1 MPSVIQRALRASAL
15 ILALTAGAQAYYHF
29 VHFVSRQGPFTPI
42 PEKFDLDAL
51 LNKTVFF
58 IVSETGP
65 AAVAPG
71 DSIEAIGS
79 QLRLAA
85 KAWNDVAT
93 SDLRIA
99 FGGFAQPG
107 AFQSSPVVE
116 VVFDEV
122 PPGLVAAG
130 GVTARGTVANGP
142 NGAFIPI
149 QRSTVIM
156 RRDLTERP
164 SWTEALFLTMV
175 HELGH
180 TLGLQH
186 TMTSSAM
193 STEITR
199 AMTKASPLSPD
210 DVAGISLLYPAQG
223 YLASTGTIAG
233 RVAIGAEA
241 VNLASVV
248 ALSPDGSAISAL
260 TNPDGTYTLQGLPP
274 GSYYLYAH
282 PLPPQLSVE
291 SFPANIT
298 PPSDLE
304 GRPIPASGSFD
315 TVFFPGV
322 KNAAL
327 ATIITVGAGSQVNG
341 IDFNVKRRTAPAIY
355 AVQTYS
361 YPGPVAVK
369 PAFLNTYG
377 GRNYFI
383 AAGVGLTTATGVTPG
398 LQMSVIGGSAVIAP
412 GSIRPYPSDGRY
424 MTADFNL
431 APFPGEGSKHLVF
444 AAGDDIYVLPGG
456 FHIVN
461 RAPPVISSIA
471 PDVDQAGNPVFHV
484 NGTGLTADTRIL
496 FDGAVA
502 TTRSF
507 NATTGLVVNA
517 PASPPGHTATVV
529 ALNRDG
535 QSSLF
540 LQGNQPPTFE
550 LDAGDTP
557 SFTVTPNLLS
567 AGTETMVEILG
578 TGTNFQSGQVALA
591 FGSADAVVR
600 RLWVT
605 GPNRI
610 VANVV
615 VAANAT
621 QGGLMVTVVNGL
633 RTTGL
638 PNGIQV
644 NPGARATVRGAVTE
658 AGSGRLDVVPGSAAV
673 AQLAGLSSE
682 QGQVQV
688 TLNGSPV
695 QSAGISGGVLTF
707 TIPSGT
713 PAGPAALRVK
723 VNSEELPPIAVSVD
737 LPPPSIAGVFSGGT
751 KIDLTR
757 PARPGEVITVVVA
770 GAGDLGGEVAS
781 SRLKVQVD
789 GQLLPVL
796 QIGQNADGTY
806 SVQVQLDGALTAGAH
821 MLTVAVDARVSPMLS
836 LPVR

>member
-1 MPSVIQRALRASAL
+1 VIRRGLRAGAL
-15 ILALTAGAQAYYHF
+15 IAALAAGAQAYYHF

-65 AAVAPG
+65 AAVASG

-93 SDLRIA
+93 SDLRLA

-130 GVTARGTVANGP
+130 GVTARGTVTNGP
-142 NGAFIPI
+142 NGPFIPI
-149 QRSTVIM
+149 QRSTVIL

-180 TLGLQH
+180 GLGLQH

-210 DVAGISLLYPAQG
+210 DVAGISLLYPSAG
-223 YLASTGTIAG
+223 YLASTGTITG

-248 ALSPDGSAISAL
+248 ALSPDGSAISTL
-260 TNPDGTYTLQGLPP
+260 TNPDGTFLLQGLPP

-282 PLPPQLSVE
+282 PLPPQLSGE

-304 GRPIPASGSFD
+304 GRTIPASGAFD
-315 TVFFPGV
+315 TVFYPGV
-322 KNAAL
+322 KDSAL
-327 ATIITVGAGSQVNG
+327 ATIVTVGAGTQVDG
-341 IDFNVKRRTAPAIY
+341 INFDVRRRAAPAIY

-361 YPGPVAVK
+361 YPGSVAVK
-369 PAFLNTYG
+369 PAVLNTYG

-383 AAGVGLTTATGVTPG
+383 AAGVGLTTASGVTPG
-398 LQMSVIGGSAVIAP
+398 LRMGVIGGSAVVAP
-412 GSIRPYPSDGRY
+412 GSIRPYPSDARY
-424 MTADFNL
+424 ITADFNL

-444 AAGDDIYVLPGG
+444 QSSDDIYVLPGG
-456 FHIVN
+456 FRIVN
-461 RAPPVISSIA
+461 RTPPVITSIS
-471 PDVDQAGNPVFHV
+471 PDVDQAGNRVLRV
-484 NGTGLTADTRIL
+484 SGTGLMSDTRVL

-507 NATTGLVVNA
+507 NETTGLVVNA
-517 PASPPGHTATVV
+517 PAAMPGHKATVV

-540 LQGNQPPTFE
+540 LQGNQPPTFDLE
-550 LDAGDTP
+550 ATETP
-557 SFTVTPNLLS
+557 AFTVTPNLLT

-615 VAANAT
+615 VASNAT
-621 QGGLMVTVVNGL
+621 QGGLMVTVASGL

-644 NPGARATVRGAVTE
+644 NQGNRATIRGAVVE
-658 AGSGRLDVVPGSAAV
+658 AGSGRPDVVPGSV
-673 AQLAGLSSE
+673 AQAQIAGLGAES
-682 QGQVQV
+682 GQVQA
-688 TLNGSPV
+688 TLNGNPL
-695 QSAGISGGVLTF
+695 QSANLAGGVLTF
-707 TIPSGT
+707 TVPTGT
-713 PAGPAALRVK
+713 PAGPAPLRVR
-723 VNSEELPPIAVSVD
+723 VNSEELPPVAVSVD

-751 KIDLTR
+751 RIDATR
-757 PARPGEVITVVVA
+757 PARPGEVIMVLVA
-770 GAGDLGGEVAS
+770 GVGDIGGEVAA

-789 GQLLPVL
+789 GQSLTVL
-796 QIGQNADGTY
+796 QAGQTSEGNY
-806 SVQVQLDGALTAGAH
+806 NVQVQLDASLTAGTH
-821 MLTVAVDARVSPMLS
+821 SLTVAVDARVSPALS

>member
-1 MPSVIQRALRASAL
+1 M
-15 ILALTAGAQAYYHF
+15 ILALAAGAQAYYHF

-65 AAVAPG
+65 AAVASG

-93 SDLRIA
+93 SGLRLA

-107 AFQSSPVVE
+107 AFQSSPVIE

-130 GVTARGTVANGP
+130 GVTARGTVVTGP
-142 NGAFIPI
+142 DGMFVPI

-180 TLGLQH
+180 AIGLQH

-210 DVAGISLLYPAQG
+210 DVAGVSLLYPAAG
-223 YLASTGTIAG
+223 YLASTGTISG
-233 RVAIGAEA
+233 RVAIGADA

-260 TNPDGTYTLQGLPP
+260 TNPDGTFLLQGLPP

-304 GRPIPASGSFD
+304 GRPIPATGAFD
-315 TVFFPGV
+315 TVFYPGV
-322 KNAAL
+322 KDTSM
-327 ATIITVGAGSQVNG
+327 ATIITVVAGSHVEG
-341 IDFNVKRRTAPAIY
+341 IDFSVRRRTAPAIY

-361 YPGPVAVK
+361 YPGQVAVK
-369 PAFLNTYG
+369 PAVLNTYG

-412 GSIRPYPSDGRY
+412 GSIRPYPSDARY
-424 MTADFNL
+424 ITADFNL

-444 AAGDDIYVLPGG
+444 YASDDIYVLPGG
-456 FHIVN
+456 FRIVN
-461 RAPPVISSIA
+461 RTPPSIA
-471 PDVDQAGNPVFHV
+471 SITPEVDQTGGAVLRV
-484 NGTGLTADTRIL
+484 NGTGLTAETRIL

-502 TTRSF
+502 ATRSF
-507 NATTGLVVNA
+507 SDATGLVVSA
-517 PASPPGHTATVV
+517 PAAMAGHRATVV

-540 LQGNQPPTFE
+540 LQGNQPPTFDLGSSE
-550 LDAGDTP
+550 AP
-557 SFTVTPNLLS
+557 AFTVTPNSLT
-567 AGTETMVEILG
+567 AGTETMVEVLG
-578 TGTNFQSGQVALA
+578 SGMNFQNGQVALA
-591 FGSADAVVR
+591 FGSADAAVR

-615 VAANAT
+615 VAPNAT
-621 QGGLMVTVVNGL
+621 QGGLMVTVVSGL

-644 NPGARATVRGAVTE
+644 NSGVRATIRGGVVE
-658 AGSGRLDVVPGSAAV
+658 AGSGRPDVVPGSV
-673 AQLAGLSSE
+673 AQAQVAGLSS
-682 QGQVQV
+682 GTAPVQV
-688 TLNGSPV
+688 TLNDSPV
-695 QSAGISGGVLTF
+695 QSAGLSEGVLTF
-707 TIPSGT
+707 TVPPGT
-713 PAGPAALRVK
+713 PAGPAALRVR
-723 VNSEELPPIAVSVD
+723 VNGEELPPLAVSVD
-737 LPPPSIAGVFSGGT
+737 LPPPSIAGVFSGAT
-751 KIDLTR
+751 RIDATR
-757 PARPGEVITVVVA
+757 PASPGEVITVVVA
-770 GAGDLGGEVAS
+770 GAGDLGGEVAPA
-781 SRLKVQVD
+781 RLKVKVN
-789 GQLLPVL
+789 GQALPVL
-796 QIGQNADGTY
+796 QAGQSSDGNHN
-806 SVQVQLDGALTAGAH
+806 VLVQLDSTLPAGTH
-821 MLTVAVDARVSPMLS
+821 SLTVAVDARVSAAAN

>member
-1 MPSVIQRALRASAL
+1 MLRSLRAAAL
-15 ILALTAGAQAYYHF
+15 ILALAAGAQAYYHF

-93 SDLRIA
+93 SELRLA

-130 GVTARGTVANGP
+130 GVTARGTVTNGP
-142 NGAFIPI
+142 NGPFIPI

-156 RRDLTERP
+156 RRDLTDRP

-186 TMTSSAM
+186 TLTSSAM

-210 DVAGISLLYPAQG
+210 DVAGISLLYPAPG
-223 YLASTGTIAG
+223 YLATTGTITG
-233 RVAIGAEA
+233 RVASGAEA
-241 VNLASVV
+241 MNLASVV

-260 TNPDGTYTLQGLPP
+260 TNPDGTFLLQGLPP

-304 GRPIPASGSFD
+304 GRFIPASGSFD
-315 TVFFPGV
+315 TVFYPGV
-322 KNAAL
+322 KDATQ
-327 ATIITVGAGSQVNG
+327 ATIITVGAGSQVDG
-341 IDFNVKRRTAPAIY
+341 INFDVRRRGAPAIY

-383 AAGVGLTTATGVTPG
+383 AAGVGLTTASGVTPG
-398 LQMSVIGGSAVIAP
+398 VRMSVIGGSAVIAP
-412 GSIRPYPSDGRY
+412 GSIRPYPSDARY
-424 MTADFNL
+424 ITADFNL
-431 APFPGEGSKHLVF
+431 APFPGEGSRHLVF
-444 AAGDDIYVLPGG
+444 HSNDDIYVLPGG
-456 FHIVN
+456 FRIVN
-461 RAPPVISSIA
+461 RTPPSIA
-471 PDVDQAGNPVFHV
+471 SITPEVDGAGNPVLRIA
-484 NGTGLTADTRIL
+484 GTGLTAETRIL

-502 TTRSF
+502 ATRSF
-507 NATTGLVVNA
+507 NSSTGLVVTA
-517 PASPPGHTATVV
+517 PAAMPGHRATVV

-540 LQGNQPPTFE
+540 LQGNQPPPFE
-550 LDAGDTP
+550 LAAADVPA
-557 SFTVTPNLLS
+557 FTVTPSVLA

-578 TGTNFQSGQVALA
+578 SGTNFQSGQVALA

-615 VAANAT
+615 VAPNAT
-621 QGGLMVTVVNGL
+621 PGGLMVTVVNGL

-638 PNGIQV
+638 PEGAQV
-644 NPGARATVRGAVTE
+644 TPGARATIRGAVTE
-658 AGSGRLDVVPGSAAV
+658 AGSGRTDVVPGSV
-673 AQLAGLSSE
+673 ALARVSGLASE
-682 QGQVQV
+682 SGSVQV

-695 QSAGISGGVLTF
+695 QSAALAGGILTF
-707 TIPSGT
+707 TVPSGT
-713 PAGPAALRVK
+713 PAGPAALRVR
-723 VNSEELPPIAVSVD
+723 VNGDELPPVAVSVD

-751 KIDLTR
+751 KIDNTR
-757 PARPGEVITVVVA
+757 PARPGEVVTVVVA
-770 GAGDLGGEVAS
+770 GTGDLGGEVAL
-781 SRLKVQVD
+781 SRLKVQVN
-789 GQLLPVL
+789 GQLLAVL
-796 QIGQNADGTY
+796 LAGQNTDGTY
-806 SVQVQLDGALTAGAH
+806 SVQVQLDPVLAPGTH
-821 MLTVAVDARVSPMLS
+821 MLTVAVDARVSPVLS